1 MFILKYH
8 VTDVKLSILC
18 LKRAGK
24 KTTSKSDAKCV
35 IIVLC
40 QVGKNLRW
48 DQGLLSLQL
57 TQWSDAYFT
66 GSKHVSSFVT
76 SKFHIENNTQLA

>member
-8 VTDVKLSILC
+8 LVDVNFSSLC

-24 KTTSKSDAKCV
+24 KTTSEYDAKCV

-40 QVGKNLRW
+40 RVGKNLR
-48 DQGLLSLQL
+48 
-57 TQWSDAYFT
+57 
-66 GSKHVSSFVT
+66 
-76 SKFHIENNTQLA
+76 

>member
-8 VTDVKLSILC
+8 VTDVKFGSLC

-24 KTTSKSDAKCV
+24 KTTSEYDAKCV
-35 IIVLC
+35 LTVLC

-48 DQGLLSLQL
+48 DRGLLSLQL
-57 TQWSDAYFT
+57 MQWSDASFT
-66 GSKHVSSFVT
+66 GSK
-76 SKFHIENNTQLA
+76 